1 VKTRVIKFGGT
12 SVTGG
17 DRIDTIAAVVR
28 RTLETHRPIVVVSAF
43 AKVTILLEQAASAA
57 VRGTHAEAYG
67 VVRGVHADAIRS
79 MTESSAELRASVDEL
94 LGECLAHLDLIAEEH
109 TCSPRTLD
117 EILAFGE
124 RLSSMIISAALIER
138 GIATHTVDAGDL
150 IITDGHHG
158 DARADLEATR
168 DRLQV
173 MAPRWIDVPIVTG
186 FLGATPSGVR
196 TTLGREG
203 SDYSAAILAWG
214 VHADDVEIW
223 TDVDG
228 VMTSDPRLVSDAH
241 PLRHLTYDEL
251 FELSSWGAK
260 VVHPKTVRPLR
271 ELGIPLTIRNTL
283 SPSDQ
288 GTRVGPSEGEGDQ
301 PAQLGVVQLT
311 SDTLDATDNGGRH
324 LLPEDM
330 IALLDEVPTPY
341 SVVTAIGDLH
351 APGARGRLN
360 GLSESMKGLGV
371 TVHAVLVGSSNRSIS
386 YVVDLSAGDAVV
398 RIVHDTLFPGE
409 SGAGTSLPANA
420 ATIHSDALHA

>member
-1 VKTRVIKFGGT
+1 
-12 SVTGG
+12 
-17 DRIDTIAAVVR
+17 
-28 RTLETHRPIVVVSAF
+28 
-43 AKVTILLEQAASAA
+43 
-57 VRGTHAEAYG
+57 
-67 VVRGVHADAIRS
+67 
-79 MTESSAELRASVDEL
+79 
-94 LGECLAHLDLIAEEH
+94 
-109 TCSPRTLD
+109 
-117 EILAFGE
+117 
-124 RLSSMIISAALIER
+124 
-138 GIATHTVDAGDL
+138 
-150 IITDGHHG
+150 
-158 DARADLEATR
+158 
-168 DRLQV
+168 
-173 MAPRWIDVPIVTG
+173 
-186 FLGATPSGVR
+186 
-196 TTLGREG
+196 
-203 SDYSAAILAWG
+203 
-214 VHADDVEIW
+214 
-223 TDVDG
+223 
-228 VMTSDPRLVSDAH
+228 
-241 PLRHLTYDEL
+241 
-251 FELSSWGAK
+251 
-260 VVHPKTVRPLR
+260 
-271 ELGIPLTIRNTL
+271 LGIPLTIRNTL